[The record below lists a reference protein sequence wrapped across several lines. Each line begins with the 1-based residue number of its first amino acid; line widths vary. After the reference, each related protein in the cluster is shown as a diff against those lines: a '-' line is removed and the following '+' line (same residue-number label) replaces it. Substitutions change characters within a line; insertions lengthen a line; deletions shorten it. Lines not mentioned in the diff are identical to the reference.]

1 MVTTIDTATAFAREH
16 ARVFGGRA
24 EVKPSAWR
32 TPNAIPVVACGAYW
46 PETMVLTGKLSAGA
60 ILLSCYATGCAA
72 KDADID
78 AEICQALI
86 RVGVHARPATAT
98 EAEVLR

>member
-1 MVTTIDTATAFAREH
+1 MVTTIDAAIVFAHEH
-16 ARVFGGRA
+16 VRVFGGRA

-32 TPNAIPVVACGAYW
+32 TPGAIPVVACGAYW
-46 PETMVLTGKLSAGA
+46 PEAMVLTGDLSAGA
-60 ILLSCYATGCAA
+60 VLLACYATGCAA

-86 RVGVHARPATAT
+86 LIGVHARPATAT
-98 EAEVLR
+98 ETEVLR

>member
-1 MVTTIDTATAFAREH
+1 MTSTTIDTATAFAREH
-16 ARVFGGRA
+16 VRVFGGRA
-24 EVKPSAWR
+24 ETHPSSISDAV
-32 TPNAIPVVACGAYW
+32 IACGAYW
-46 PETMVLTGKLSAGA
+46 YEAMVLTGDLSAGVV
-60 ILLSCYATGCAA
+60 LLSCYATGCAA

-86 RVGVHARPATAT
+86 RIGVHARQATAS

>member
-1 MVTTIDTATAFAREH
+1 MTTIDTATAFAREH
-16 ARVFGGRA
+16 VRVFGGRA
-24 EVKPSAWR
+24 ETHPSSISDAV
-32 TPNAIPVVACGAYW
+32 IACGAYW
-46 PETMVLTGKLSAGA
+46 PEATVLTGDMSAGVV
-60 ILLSCYATGCAA
+60 LLACYATGCAA

-86 RVGVHARPATAT
+86 RIGVHARQATAS